1 MRGIATVDRQ
11 PDSDSVAVWITSR
24 ISLLEAG
31 NTNAVVVDLINDSH
45 AMDKLRN
52 LVHNCAVVLTD
63 GSVLDGLPV
72 RAKPLT
78 VGDIASLVTETE
90 SRQRQILAAVEDYK
104 SRTKSRS
111 IVSPAFPAS
120 PAPSD
125 FTPAEDT
132 AAQRALAAANYL
144 VQAWGLW
151 LRTDEERRRRIVQP
165 RTGTSPWIMP
175 GDLGQPTV
183 ADFPAGFAE
192 RLHREYAP

>member
-1 MRGIATVDRQ
+1 VDRQ

-31 NTNAVVVDLINDSH
+31 NTNAVVVDLTNDSD

-72 RAKPLT
+72 RAEPLT

-90 SRQRQILAAVEDYK
+90 SRQRQILAAIDDYK
-104 SRTKSRS
+104 NRTKSRS

-120 PAPSD
+120 PASSD

-132 AAQRALAAANYL
+132 PAQRALAAANYL
-144 VQAWGLW
+144 VRAWGLW
-151 LRTDEERRRRIVQP
+151 LRTDEERRRRTVQP
-165 RTGTSPWIMP
+165 TTGTSPWIMP
-175 GDLGQPTV
+175 EDLGHTTV
-183 ADFPAGFAE
+183 ADFPAEFAS
-192 RLHREYAP
+192 RLHREPVP